1 MGAEEH
7 IAGDAPLRLTIE
19 LVPSTC
25 WNVNLRHLLAPK
37 AWDTLRRHVCE
48 ASGWR
53 CGICGARVKP
63 LHCHEMWDYDD
74 TRHIQTLRGF
84 LALCPD
90 CHHVK
95 HIGHAG
101 ILASEGKLDYER
113 VVAHFL
119 RVNGCDRAAFQ
130 RHYRAAMDRWRER
143 SRFEWQTDLG
153 PYNPPAPLAPEA
165 ED

>member
-1 MGAEEH
+1 MESRETRAS
-7 IAGDAPLRLTIE
+7 DTPLRLSIE

-25 WNVNLRHLLAPK
+25 WNVNLRHLLAPR
-37 AWDTLRRHVCE
+37 AWDALRRRVCE

-53 CGICGARVKP
+53 CGVCGDQAKP
-63 LHCHEMWDYDD
+63 LHCHEVWDYDD
-74 TRHIQTLRGF
+74 ARHIQTLRGF
-84 LALCPD
+84 LALCPL

-95 HIGHAG
+95 HIGNAG
-101 ILASEGKLDYER
+101 VLASQGRLDYER

-130 RHYRAAMDRWRER
+130 RHYREAMDRWRER

-153 PYNPPAPLAPEA
+153 PYNPPAPQAPEA
-165 ED
+165 EV